1 MNKLINLKFLTRFG
15 RLFLLGISVMVLFYG
30 AQSGAL
36 GDFNQKGPQQTLA
49 IEDDCLDPD
58 QYGCPEPGDGGMV
71 PEQPSCTETSR
82 EYPQC
87 GGTVGLEGYPA
98 TDTIIVK
105 EFTDSCSG
113 SKRYEVVTNEGN
125 LGQCAQ
131 EPAPAPQ
138 QPSCTETSREYPQ
151 CGGTVGL
158 EGYPATDTIIVKE
171 WANTCSGAKRYEVVT
186 NKGNLGQCAQPAPAP
201 QPVVT
206 TTQLPECPKPGQSG
220 TQQICGGQ
228 WAYDVC
234 TITERFSDGTPA
246 KYKCQYSQNANCVGT
261 YSCPA
266 PAPVVTTQA
275 CQIKTVK
282 TEQTCIGAQLCTFNF
297 QQQSDCSVVKKGP
310 FNCFESTQCRAVVQ
324 PPVVVTP
331 VIPVAQEAGPIN
343 VTNNN
348 NNTNNNSNTNNNNI
362 SVNASGARET
372 VREVQTVTAAAPTV
386 VYAQQPAVAGVQV
399 KELPKTGLP
408 AAAWAALAFIPAGF
422 RMRRFRKVQGELED
436 SPVYIWEK
444 REYDANTYSH
454 EQI

>member
-1 MNKLINLKFLTRFG
+1 MNNMPLQKIFFSIFSRYLLIGISAMVL
-15 RLFLLGISVMVLFYG
+15 LLGGQQLVNGDLLQRGPELAF
-30 AQSGAL
+30 AQSIGECIDGKTYLGGGVYVPGCEDNTDAGQPGQPGQPAVEACPKIDVVRTEQDCVGDKWCTFNVWQGPAGDGSCTYGRGGA
-36 GDFNQKGPQQTLA
+36 
-49 IEDDCLDPD
+49 
-58 QYGCPEPGDGGMV
+58 YGCQLIAGK
-71 PEQPSCTETSR
+71 
-82 EYPQC
+82 C
-87 GGTVGLEGYPA
+87 GY
-98 TDTIIVK
+98 
-105 EFTDSCSG
+105 
-113 SKRYEVVTNEGN
+113 N
-125 LGQCAQ
+125 
-131 EPAPAPQ
+131 PAPQ
-138 QPSCTETSREYPQ
+138 P
-151 CGGTVGL
+151 V
-158 EGYPATDTIIVKE
+158 
-171 WANTCSGAKRYEVVT
+171 
-186 NKGNLGQCAQPAPAP
+186 AP

-246 KYKCQYSQNANCVGT
+246 KYRCSYSQNANCVGT

-331 VIPVAQEAGPIN
+331 VVPIAQGAGPVS

-408 AAAWAALAFIPAGF
+408 VAAWAALAFIPAGF
-422 RMRRFRKVQGELED
+422 RMRKFRKVQGELEN